1 MGEKP
6 VRLGSS
12 DPEPF
17 PLADRIEELVMENTH
32 INGIRSGIRI
42 EVITIV
48 WMVMEMA
55 FSIGAGIAAHSLL
68 LTAFGIDSLI
78 ELISGGILFWRL
90 RVESRAGALES
101 IEQAEHRAAWVVAI
115 SLGLL
120 SAYVLI
126 SSLYGLFSRS
136 KPESSILGIV
146 VSAAALLIMPYLA
159 ITKRRISKQIK
170 SEALA
175 SDAINSITC
184 AYMAGTVLV
193 GLVLNMLFGWW
204 WVEYAAALL
213 FLFWLVRETWEA
225 FEEAR
230 ISSPSKN

>member
-1 MGEKP
+1 
-6 VRLGSS
+6 
-12 DPEPF
+12 
-17 PLADRIEELVMENTH
+17 METTRNP
-32 INGIRSGIRI
+32 GIRSGIRI
-42 EVITIV
+42 EIITII
-48 WMVMEMA
+48 WMVLEMA

-78 ELISGGILFWRL
+78 ELLSGGVLLWRL

-101 IEQAEHRAAWVVAI
+101 IERAEQRAAWLVAI

-126 SSLYGLFSRS
+126 SSVYGLISHS
-136 KPESSILGIV
+136 KPESSIVGIG
-146 VSAAALLIMPYLA
+146 VSAAAILIMPYLA
-159 ITKRRISKQIK
+159 ISKRRISKQIQ

-175 SDAINSITC
+175 GDAINSITC

-193 GLVLNMLFGWW
+193 GLGLNILFGWW

-213 FLFWLVRETWEA
+213 FLFWLVRETREA

-230 ISSPSKN
+230 A